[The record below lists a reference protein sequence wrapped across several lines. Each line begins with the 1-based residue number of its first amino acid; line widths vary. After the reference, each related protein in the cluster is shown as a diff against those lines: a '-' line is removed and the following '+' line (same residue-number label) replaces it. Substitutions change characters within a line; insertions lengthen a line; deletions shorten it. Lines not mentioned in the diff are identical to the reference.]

1 MPDAIPTIA
10 ILEKPP
16 TSHSSGRRSGPPL
29 WCQDAPYAAAFVL
42 TLAMTV
48 TGACLALWL
57 NPHRSSGAPALV
69 AWLTITGIAACCV
82 AVFLVLVFQT
92 GPAAVLSTSL
102 LQAAVCLGVAIG
114 CRGQPV
120 AWPWAL
126 AFAAASLNLLWLLVV
141 RQHLRFL
148 SIVSETSSSCLT
160 LFPGIVAVTL
170 AVVACM
176 TLYVFAWALA
186 LSLSVH
192 LHAFPRVLW
201 IAACILSLQWTAE
214 VLRNGLQVIVVGVVG
229 MWYFGERD
237 PSTALKPV
245 GLRDALGPSL
255 GSICCGST
263 VSGVVVPL
271 YSALLSLHSA
281 AESMKSSTYAALFL
295 GFLLHKLHPALQH
308 FNLFAFAHVAFYG
321 KPYFQAARAHAC
333 PDPLVVWVDPPVVSW
348 GVGAR
353 MSGDAWALT
362 TTCGLTRVFNDSL
375 LGTVPLLSSLAAGA
389 LLGAMVGLI
398 TQSGFLALM
407 CTIQAALV
415 TEVVLTACTS
425 VAVALF
431 MGYAERPEALQGIH
445 GVLYDRISE
454 AAAESAAAGLVP
466 RLSPRGP

>member
-1 MPDAIPTIA
+1 MPSADQVLHGYGSAVAMPDAIPTIA

-57 NPHRSSGAPALV
+57 NPHRSSAALGPGAPALV
-69 AWLTITGIAACCV
+69 AWLTITGMAACCV

-321 KPYFQAARAHAC
+321 KPYFQAAR
-333 PDPLVVWVDPPVVSW
+333 
-348 GVGAR
+348 
-353 MSGDAWALT
+353 DAWALT